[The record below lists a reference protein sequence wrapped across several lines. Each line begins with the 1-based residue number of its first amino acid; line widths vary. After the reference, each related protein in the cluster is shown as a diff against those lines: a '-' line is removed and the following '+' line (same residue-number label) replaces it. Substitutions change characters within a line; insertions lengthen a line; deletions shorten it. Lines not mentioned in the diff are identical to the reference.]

1 MSRKRRQEAAED
13 EIVSGANSVKRQ
25 RKYTDEDAKL
35 VSIYE
40 NLADEA
46 EETRKKAAKDLLLT
60 LSPSQNPSTDFI
72 KKALTR
78 LIRGLCSGRKA
89 ARPGFFIALTEALR
103 LLFGPESEAIP
114 GLGLS
119 VDGIVDEV
127 NAKTQA
133 DANVDGPERRNH
145 LLGQIT
151 GYTAIV
157 QSCVLFQPGV
167 TIQSWLVV
175 LDQLFRL
182 AKEAPWLRQECGS
195 IICQSL
201 TTLASEQVDT
211 AYVQEVI
218 ERLTSND
225 MFKTPE
231 GLAIWLTSQSLF
243 PAIDLP
249 SDVWHQKDPLC
260 IKERVT
266 LAKVMRENAREK
278 PAKVDDKTLS
288 NKKTDTT
295 GTPQPQMH
303 FAWEVILS
311 HLYRRADSKAEALD
325 FSKFW
330 TEVVDNNLFSA
341 SASNERKSW
350 GFQVFS
356 RVIAAGPPEI
366 LPLIF
371 SPNLMRCLINQ
382 RKDPKGY
389 LHTAAKAPLNQ
400 MITRA
405 KGTPELATVFVK
417 ALLTDHGSINFDQVT
432 RSKTVETALSMA
444 SPTAL
449 TEIITFLG
457 RLIFRCDLIE
467 QPAEIRR
474 RTLADMLVSL
484 VRSRVAERDSA
495 SLDMWLLP
503 LLKLFVKVTYF
514 VPSSAED
521 TEDTAVP
528 PVSDA
533 SRAMFQSRLS
543 SCLTYLLISKLDEN
557 MSYPYFIVQQ
567 IHKQSKKSALQLVFQ
582 AEKAVRKTI
591 KQAHT
596 TLNEI
601 VAKEKQ
607 YRSKNQAK
615 VSMLRAFKLL
625 FSLTILQV
633 YNQDPEAVSILD
645 ELETCYTATFASQTT
660 EATTFDLLLEV
671 LLGFAAK
678 SSALF
683 RKLVE
688 QVFTAF
694 AADLSAQSLESLI
707 EVLDQRENL
716 AGQQALF
723 EQEADQ
729 AEDLDAEDVEDTS
742 DVKIVNETLQKASNE
757 DGDADTNVPSSDD
770 SSGDDD
776 DEDAENDSTDDGD
789 QRDEELDMK
798 LAELLKTAANGAGS
812 DSSDGDADMDD
823 EEMMALEP
831 HLTKIFEERKKLPNK
846 KKEGRDAKE
855 TVINFKNRVLDL
867 LAIYVKQ
874 QHANPLALHLILPL
888 LRLVRT
894 STSKQL
900 ADKSA
905 GLLKQYFDACAKHK
919 RLPALDA
926 ADNSAW
932 ELLASAHEEAL
943 KGTSKLHAL
952 ACSRSHLFL
961 TKVLT
966 ALDEENFERAEDVY
980 DRSFQTWRSDAK
992 ARVHESFFTEWLS
1005 RIAARKSR

>member
-35 VSIYE
+35 ASIYE

-60 LSPSQNPSTDFI
+60 LSPSQNPSTDVI

-133 DANVDGPERRNH
+133 DASVDGPERRNH

-151 GYTAIV
+151 GYTAI
-157 QSCVLFQPGV
+157 
-167 TIQSWLVV
+167 
-175 LDQLFRL
+175 
-182 AKEAPWLRQECGS
+182 
-195 IICQSL
+195 
-201 TTLASEQVDT
+201 
-211 AYVQEVI
+211 EVI
-218 ERLTSND
+218 ERLASND

-278 PAKVDDKTLS
+278 TAKVDDKTLS

-389 LHTAAKAPLNQ
+389 LHPAAKAPLNQ
-400 MITRA
+400 MITRV
-405 KGTPELATVFVK
+405 KGNPELATVFVK

-484 VRSRVAERDSA
+484 VRSQVAERDSA

-503 LLKLFVKVTYF
+503 LLKLFVKVTYL

-557 MSYPYFIVQQ
+557 MSYPYFIVQR
-567 IHKQSKKSALQLVFQ
+567 IHKQSKKSALQPVFQ

-591 KQAHT
+591 KEAHT
-596 TLNEI
+596 TLDEI

-607 YRSKNQAK
+607 YRSKNQPK

-645 ELETCYTATFASQTT
+645 ELETCYTATFASPTT

-723 EQEADQ
+723 EQEAGQ
-729 AEDLDAEDVEDTS
+729 AEDPDAEDVEDTS
-742 DVKIVNETLQKASNE
+742 DVEIVNGTLQKASNE

-776 DEDAENDSTDDGD
+776 DDDDAENDSTDDGD

-855 TVINFKNRVLDL
+855 TVINFKNRVLGL

-919 RLPALDA
+919 RLPALDT
-926 ADNSAW
+926 ADNGAW

-966 ALDEENFERAEDVY
+966 ALDEESFERAEDVY
-980 DRSFQTWRSDAK
+980 DRSFQTWRRDAK

>member
-1 MSRKRRQEAAED
+1 MSPAED

-35 VSIYE
+35 ASIYD

-60 LSPSQNPSTDFI
+60 LSPSQNPSRDVI

-103 LLFGPESEAIP
+103 LLFGPKGEAIS

-119 VDGIVDEV
+119 VDEIVGEV

-133 DANVDGPERRNH
+133 DASVDGPEKRNH

-157 QSCVLFQPGV
+157 QSCILFQPGV
-167 TIQSWLVV
+167 SIQSWLVV

-201 TTLASEQVDT
+201 RLLASEKVDT
-211 AYVQEVI
+211 AYAQEVV
-218 ERLTSND
+218 ERLSSND

-231 GLAIWLTSQSLF
+231 GVAIWLTSQSLF

-249 SDVWHQKDPLC
+249 TDVWHQKDPLC

-288 NKKTDTT
+288 NKKLDTT

-303 FAWEVILS
+303 FAWELILS
-311 HLYRRADSKAEALD
+311 HLYRRADSKAEVLD

-366 LPLIF
+366 LPLIS

-389 LHTAAKAPLNQ
+389 LHTAAKAPLNH
-400 MITRA
+400 MITRV
-405 KGTPELATVFVK
+405 KETPELATVFVK
-417 ALLTDHGSINFDQVT
+417 ALLTDHGSINFDHVT
-432 RSKTVETALSMA
+432 RSKTVETALSLA

-457 RLIFRCDLIE
+457 RLIFRCDSKE
-467 QPAEIRR
+467 QPAELRR
-474 RTLADMLVSL
+474 RTLADTLVSL
-484 VRSRVAERDSA
+484 VRSQVAERDSA

-503 LLKLFVKVTYF
+503 LFKLFVKVTYF

-543 SCLTYLLISKLDEN
+543 SCLTHLLASKLDED
-557 MSYPYFIVQQ
+557 MSYPHFIVQR

-596 TLNEI
+596 TLDEI

-607 YRSKNQAK
+607 YRSKNQSK
-615 VSMLRAFKLL
+615 MSMLRAFKLL

-660 EATTFDLLLEV
+660 EATTFDLLLDV

-729 AEDLDAEDVEDTS
+729 AENPDAEDVEDTS
-742 DVKIVNETLQKASNE
+742 DVEMVDGAPHKASNE
-757 DGDADTNVPSSDD
+757 DGDAVTNGGSSDD

-776 DEDAENDSTDDGD
+776 DAENGSADDGD
-789 QRDEELDMK
+789 QGDEELEMK

-874 QHANPLALHLILPL
+874 QHANPLALNLILPL
-888 LRLVRT
+888 LRLIRT

-926 ADNSAW
+926 ADDSAW

-966 ALDEENFERAEDVY
+966 ALNEENFERAEDVY
-980 DRSFQTWRSDAK
+980 DRSFQTWRRDAK